1 MYHDFCRRER
11 EAQDVGDGG
20 VDVAR
25 RLGAEEGAHDE
36 AVRLR
41 PARREREGECQG
53 LGHILSLYQQSLFY
67 RCGGLMD
74 AYRVVRRLR
83 AIKYASWVA

>member
-25 RLGAEEGAHDE
+25 RLGAEEGAHE
-36 AVRLR
+36 KRAAGVRLR
-41 PARREREGECQG
+41 PARREGEGECQG
-53 LGHILSLYQQSLFY
+53 LGHILSLYQHL
-67 RCGGLMD
+67 CLIGVAG
-74 AYRVVRRLR
+74 
-83 AIKYASWVA
+83 SWMPIVSSVA

>member
-11 EAQDVGDGG
+11 EAQDVRDGG

-25 RLGAEEGAHDE
+25 RLGAEERAHDE
-36 AVRLR
+36 AAGVR

-67 RCGGLMD
+67 RCVGLMD

-83 AIKYASWVA
+83 AIK

>member
-53 LGHILSLYQQSLFY
+53 PGHILSLYQHLCLIGVAGSW
-67 RCGGLMD
+67 MPI
-74 AYRVVRRLR
+74 V
-83 AIKYASWVA
+83 ASVA